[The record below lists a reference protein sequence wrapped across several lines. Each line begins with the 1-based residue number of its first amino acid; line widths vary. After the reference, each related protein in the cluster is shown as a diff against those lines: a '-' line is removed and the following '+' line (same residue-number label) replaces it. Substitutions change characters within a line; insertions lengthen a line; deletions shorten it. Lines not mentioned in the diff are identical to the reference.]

1 MMQRPWRDPLV
12 ASHALFL
19 GNVLLWTPASLP
31 CAGLLL
37 LTTIASACYHRSGE
51 TDRWW
56 GWADLTLAVATLS
69 ATLTAALPSASTV
82 EAALVLLLLPLGLA
96 CKAQGDA
103 LRGRDDAEGYRR
115 WHTAWHVTVSVG
127 QAFLALLA

>member
-1 MMQRPWRDPLV
+1 MKPRAWRDPLV

-19 GNVLLWTPASLP
+19 GNVLLWTTASLP

-37 LTTIASACYHRSGE
+37 LTTIASTCYHRSSE

-56 GWADLTLAVATLS
+56 GW
-69 ATLTAALPSASTV
+69 LPSASPV
-82 EAALVLLLLPLGLA
+82 QAALVLLLLPLGLA

-127 QAFLALLA
+127 QAFLALLV